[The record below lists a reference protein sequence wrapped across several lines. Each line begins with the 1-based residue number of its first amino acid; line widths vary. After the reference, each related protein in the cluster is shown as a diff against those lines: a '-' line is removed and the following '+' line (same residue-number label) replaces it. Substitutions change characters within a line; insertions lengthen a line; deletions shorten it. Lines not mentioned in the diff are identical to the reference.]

1 MVMSHKKE
9 KSPSCE
15 LMYLACSMACT
26 RSIRRLPTV
35 LRTVVG
41 EHGGSSASRVCSRV
55 RGTVRYR
62 CVELPLFIHT
72 AEKIN
77 KKRISQLK
85 CRNKGNGINRR
96 GRNRKPRSRE
106 PANLSPGDTTPPGYH
121 QVLSNC
127 NFLIPIVHT
136 RYCIDHN
143 TTELKSKN
151 HHGIRYIRSMPATS
165 HLLEQLHE
173 HAHAHV
179 ACDTVDQSRHMYEK
193 LARLISYERFFRFRL
208 HLPVSRSRPPFGLS
222 GKDS

>member
-1 MVMSHKKE
+1 VS
-9 KSPSCE
+9 SCTW
-15 LMYLACSMACT
+15 LVRWLVQDRLGAYRTTYGS
-26 RSIRRLPTV
+26 RRARWLV
-35 LRTVVG
+35 CVASVFA
-41 EHGGSSASRVCSRV
+41 GS
-55 RGTVRYR
+55 RYR
-62 CVELPLFIHT
+62 SLPLRLELPLFIHT